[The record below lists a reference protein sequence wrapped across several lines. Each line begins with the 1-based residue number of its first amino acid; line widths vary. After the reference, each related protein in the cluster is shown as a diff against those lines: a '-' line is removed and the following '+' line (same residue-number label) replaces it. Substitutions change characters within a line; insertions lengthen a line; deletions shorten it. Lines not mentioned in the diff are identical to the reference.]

1 MLDVNAAKPYSAGE
15 SFNALLPILKRA
27 GLEQVLSICE
37 LLGGLS
43 NHNYKITTPAGSYV
57 LRVNADAADSFC
69 TREQERFYW
78 QQLAQA
84 KLAPALLWVSEDE
97 RYYLSDFI
105 ESDLI
110 ESDLI
115 ESDLIESA
123 VASVAECAVIEHN
136 VIDSERFQRKRF
148 IHWPALE
155 RQTSAADFMLGQ
167 SSLGI
172 LHHGDSQQACL
183 NPEPWLMPIEQDKH
197 PNSAAHLLLELLLQ
211 LRELPTGPYAIS
223 ITEQWQEYHQQMLAY
238 QASLALTH
246 DWSERVAKLL
256 GIQINVKHWCDDL
269 AACLIKPQF
278 CHRDLNPHNLLLKN
292 NRLYCIDF
300 EYATASHPLCELAV
314 VLATHALTP
323 AQQNELVTQY
333 LSQHPYVTAHA
344 VAAVPAAI
352 DMYWVFACYWALLMA
367 AQTEP
372 SRSADYLAW
381 FDCFWPLITQ
391 AS

>member
-37 LLGGLS
+37 LSGGLS
-43 NHNYKITTPAGSYV
+43 NNNYKITTPAGSYV

-69 TREQERFYW
+69 TRQQERFYW
-78 QQLAQA
+78 QQLTQA
-84 KLAPALLWVSEDE
+84 KLAPTLLWVSEDE
-97 RYYLSDFI
+97 RYYLSDF
-105 ESDLI
+105 
-110 ESDLI
+110 I

-172 LHHGDSQQACL
+172 LHHGDSQQAYL
-183 NPEPWLMPIEQDKH
+183 NHELSLIPIQQNKH
-197 PNSAAHLLLELLLQ
+197 PNSAANLLLELLLQ
-211 LRELPTGPYAIS
+211 LRELPTGSYAIS

-256 GIQINVKHWCDDL
+256 GIQIDIKHWCNDL

-314 VLATHALTP
+314 VLATHALTLI
-323 AQQNELVTQY
+323 QQNELVTQY

-372 SRSADYLAW
+372 CRSADYLAW

-391 AS
+391 ES

>member
-37 LLGGLS
+37 LSGGLS

-69 TREQERFYW
+69 FREQERFYW

-97 RYYLSDFI
+97 RYYLSDF
-105 ESDLI
+105 
-110 ESDLI
+110 I

-172 LHHGDSQQACL
+172 LHHGDSQQAYL
-183 NPEPWLMPIEQDKH
+183 NHELSLIPIQQNKH
-197 PNSAAHLLLELLLQ
+197 PNSAANLLLELLLQ
-211 LRELPTGPYAIS
+211 LRELPTGSYAIS

-238 QASLALTH
+238 QASL
-246 DWSERVAKLL
+246 
-256 GIQINVKHWCDDL
+256 
-269 AACLIKPQF
+269 
-278 CHRDLNPHNLLLKN
+278 
-292 NRLYCIDF
+292 
-300 EYATASHPLCELAV
+300 
-314 VLATHALTP
+314 
-323 AQQNELVTQY
+323 
-333 LSQHPYVTAHA
+333 
-344 VAAVPAAI
+344 
-352 DMYWVFACYWALLMA
+352 
-367 AQTEP
+367 
-372 SRSADYLAW
+372 
-381 FDCFWPLITQ
+381 
-391 AS
+391 

>member
-37 LLGGLS
+37 LSGGLS
-43 NHNYKITTPAGSYV
+43 NHNFKITTPVGRYV

-84 KLAPALLWVSEDE
+84 KLAPVLLWVSEDE

-115 ESDLIESA
+115 ESDFIESA

-155 RQTSAADFMLGQ
+155 RQTSAADFVLGQ

-172 LHHGDSQQACL
+172 LYHGYSQQAYL
-183 NPEPWLMPIEQDKH
+183 NPEPWLMPIQQDKH
-197 PNSAAHLLLELLLQ
+197 PNSAARLLLELLLQ

-238 QASLALTH
+238 QASLTTTH
-246 DWSERVAKLL
+246 NWNERVAKLL
-256 GIQINVKHWCDDL
+256 GIQIDIKHWCNDL

-278 CHRDLNPHNLLLKN
+278 CHRDLNPHNLLLKS

-323 AQQNELVTQY
+323 IQQNELVTQY

-367 AQTEP
+367 AQTEA

-391 AS
+391 ES

>member
-1 MLDVNAAKPYSAGE
+1 MLDVIAAMQYTAGE

-37 LLGGLS
+37 LSGGLS
-43 NHNYKITTPAGSYV
+43 NHNYKITTPTGRYV

-69 TREQERFYW
+69 TRQQERFYW

-110 ESDLI
+110 ESDFI
-115 ESDLIESA
+115 ESGLIESA
-123 VASVAECAVIEHN
+123 VASGAEWAAIEHN

-172 LHHGDSQQACL
+172 LHHCDSQQASF
-183 NPEPWLMPIEQDKH
+183 NPEPWLMPIQQDKH
-197 PNSAAHLLLELLLQ
+197 PNSVARLLLELLLQ

-238 QASLALTH
+238 QASPALTH

-256 GIQINVKHWCDDL
+256 NIQIDIKDWCDDL
-269 AACLIKPQF
+269 ATCLIKPQF

-292 NRLYCIDF
+292 NSLYCIDF

-323 AQQNELVTQY
+323 IQQNELVTQY